1 MALKIQVAE
10 TKVVLQ
16 NLFLCTVVFYTVYYL
31 AYTISFL
38 ALRLDSFDEFG
49 PFDFKTAPSWASK
62 KYLVNVISLEATFVI
77 SSALF
82 VLVVEEWIWDY
93 ACTVTMIHIA
103 ATSLVMK
110 QIPISTHWWTAI
122 GFGLI
127 AMIVGGQMLAYLLY
141 KDNFIYPDLEH
152 F

>member
-103 ATSLVMK
+103 ATSL
-110 QIPISTHWWTAI
+110 